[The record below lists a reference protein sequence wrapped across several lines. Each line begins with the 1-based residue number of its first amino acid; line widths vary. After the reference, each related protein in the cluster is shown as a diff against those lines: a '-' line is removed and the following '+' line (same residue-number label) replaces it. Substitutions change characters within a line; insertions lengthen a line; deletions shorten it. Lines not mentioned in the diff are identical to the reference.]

1 MQKIHTLFLF
11 FLLTSYSLS
20 AQLIINE
27 VLFDP
32 PNDIAGDANEDG
44 TRSPSEDEFI
54 EFINNSS
61 TALNISGYKIYDTTS
76 YNLLPGTDSPRHT
89 VPANTIIP
97 ANGIYVL
104 FGGGTT
110 TAIPGD
116 IVQTSTT
123 GNLNLSNAGDIITIT
138 DASSA
143 VILTFDSA
151 ATGLNFGANQS
162 VTRSPDI
169 TGNFVLHTTASAT
182 LLFSPGSTTVHVS
195 PLALNPNTTGSFIF
209 TPQAPLNRQPV
220 EIFYHI
226 PDGDITTMPILMS
239 LHGASRNGES
249 YRDYW
254 IQMANE
260 HGFMVIAPEFT
271 TENYP
276 GLGDNYNMS
285 NIFDDGDN
293 PSLETFNDK
302 SEWTFSTLDPLFD
315 YVKVAASNIRETYNA
330 WGHSG
335 GAQFLHRF
343 VTYLPNSKLDIAVC
357 SNAGWYTVAE
367 NGVSFPYGIDNG
379 QLPTTDLITAYSKK
393 LIVHLGKNDTNSDSS
408 TGIRR
413 NGVVD
418 AQQGIHRFERG
429 QYFFNTSQATA
440 QNMEVTFNWE
450 KHEVAGIGHQAQLMA
465 NDALQYFLPNFLS
478 VGKIE
483 NKSAMKIYPNPTNI
497 GQVTIDSA
505 ENGYISVQVYDVLGK
520 QVKKETLTSKVFSVL
535 DLTPGLYIM
544 QISQNGFFTTKKL
557 LIN

>member
-209 TPQAPLNRQPV
+209 TPQAPLNRNPLKV
-220 EIFYHI
+220 FYHI
-226 PDGDITTMPILMS
+226 PDGDITTMPILIS

-260 HGFMVIAPEFT
+260 HGFIVIAPEFT

-379 QLPTTDLITAYSKK
+379 QLPTTDLITAFSKK

-413 NGVVD
+413 NDVVD

>member
-209 TPQAPLNRQPV
+209 TPQAPLNRNPLKV
-220 EIFYHI
+220 FYHI
-226 PDGDITTMPILMS
+226 PDGDITTMPILIS

-413 NGVVD
+413 NDVVD

-544 QISQNGFFTTKKL
+544 QINQNGFFTTKKL

>member
-1 MQKIHTLFLF
+1 
-11 FLLTSYSLS
+11 
-20 AQLIINE
+20 
-27 VLFDP
+27 
-32 PNDIAGDANEDG
+32 
-44 TRSPSEDEFI
+44 
-54 EFINNSS
+54 
-61 TALNISGYKIYDTTS
+61 
-76 YNLLPGTDSPRHT
+76 
-89 VPANTIIP
+89 
-97 ANGIYVL
+97 
-104 FGGGTT
+104 
-110 TAIPGD
+110 
-116 IVQTSTT
+116 
-123 GNLNLSNAGDIITIT
+123 
-138 DASSA
+138 
-143 VILTFDSA
+143 
-151 ATGLNFGANQS
+151 
-162 VTRSPDI
+162 
-169 TGNFVLHTTASAT
+169 
-182 LLFSPGSTTVHVS
+182 
-195 PLALNPNTTGSFIF
+195 
-209 TPQAPLNRQPV
+209 
-220 EIFYHI
+220 
-226 PDGDITTMPILMS
+226 MPILMS
-239 LHGASRNGES
+239 LHGADRNGES